1 MPTPPV
7 PQPPVHLKTTA
18 SCGVLCAADIPT
30 RIHGHAI
37 QYVHNNKMKT
47 HVYAFVHGQIL
58 QLQKKNMWKNSEYSQ
73 YSLPVS
79 LTGVEKRRGFKK
91 QRRGKN

>member
-58 QLQKKNMWKNSEYSQ
+58 QLQKKIC
-73 YSLPVS
+73 
-79 LTGVEKRRGFKK
+79 
-91 QRRGKN
+91 GKIRNIHNIRYLLV